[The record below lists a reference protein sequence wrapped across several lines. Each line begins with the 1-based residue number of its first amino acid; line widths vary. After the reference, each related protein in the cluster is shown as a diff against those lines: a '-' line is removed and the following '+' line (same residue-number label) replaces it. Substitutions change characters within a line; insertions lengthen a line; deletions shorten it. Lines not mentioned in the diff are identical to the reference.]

1 MDFKQFPSYDINMN
15 NGAVIWFR
23 YNLKKQVNGFLPT
36 HLKETIKDSLE
47 YKLDGII
54 KKYTHPQSL

>member
-23 YNLKKQVNGFLPT
+23 YNLKKQVNGSLPT
-36 HLKETIKDSLE
+36 HLKETIKYSLE

-54 KKYTHPQSL
+54 KKYTHPQSV